1 MFNFLLVDS
10 NSAKEFQ
17 KIVDDAFH
25 AEDKRVASWCRVSQG
40 NSPCLVAQLG
50 SVSIAVEGGAN
61 LGKCYYKSQVR
72 RVPSV

>member
-1 MFNFLLVDS
+1 MFNFHLVDS

-25 AEDKRVASWCRVSQG
+25 AEDKRVACWCRVGQG
-40 NSPCLVAQLG
+40 NSPCLVAQSG
-50 SVSIAVEGGAN
+50 SVSIAVEGGAK
-61 LGKCYYKSQVR
+61 LGQCYYKSQIR